1 MSEPVLSIAHASVR
15 RGGNYILNDV
25 SFSLH
30 EGENTAIIGPN
41 GAGKS
46 TLMNTLCKE
55 VHPLARDNYSYCLF
69 GRERWPVSELRLRL
83 GHVSQADMLLL
94 NTTYSVFDI
103 VLSARFS
110 AIGMDF
116 HITPGDEDI
125 RRAEEEIGR
134 VGLTNLSQKPL
145 SSLSSGEKAKA
156 LIARAAVNDPPILML
171 DEASNAL
178 DFPSRSDFRKTIS
191 LYAKEGKTIV
201 MVTHELSEIIE
212 EIDRVVVMKNGRIA
226 ADGKKEEIL
235 NEELLSSVY
244 EQNVYIDRRNGLYSA
259 WC

>member
-1 MSEPVLSIAHASVR
+1 MNDIILSIEHASVR
-15 RGGNYILNDV
+15 RAGNYILDDV
-25 SFSLH
+25 SFCLR

-55 VHPLARDNYSYCLF
+55 VHPLARENYSYQLF
-69 GRERWPVSELRLRL
+69 GRSRWPVSELRLIL
-83 GHVSQADMLLL
+83 GHVSQTDMMLL

-116 HITPGDEDI
+116 HITPSKEDI
-125 RRAEEEIGR
+125 ARAEEEISK
-134 VGLTNLSQKPL
+134 VGLAHLSNKPL
-145 SSLSSGEKAKA
+145 SALSSGEKAKA
-156 LIARAAVNDPPILML
+156 LIARAAVNNPPLLLL

-212 EIDRVVVMKNGRIA
+212 EVGRVVVMRNGRIA
-226 ADGKKEEIL
+226 ADGRKEDIL
-235 NEELLSSVY
+235 NEHLLSSVY
-244 EQNVYIDRRNGLYSA
+244 GQNVYIDRRNGLYSA